1 MTFGY
6 NEENNELTENHPDYA
21 EFTNRGE
28 LVLDV
33 DEMPSRKLQNIKH
46 CVELAID
53 ANSDDE

>member
-6 NEENNELTENHPDYA
+6 NEETNELTENHPDYA
-21 EFTNRGE
+21 ETTENGE

-33 DEMPSRKLQNIKH
+33 DEMPPNKLQNIKH
-46 CVELAID
+46 CVEQAID